1 MVSLNPLNW
10 FRSRRAEK
18 PTLHAWA
25 NAAARAMLR
34 ARYDAAQTN
43 GENRNHWAGA
53 DDLSAVSANSAAVR
67 QILRKRSRYEVA
79 NNSYARGMVLT
90 LANDVIGTGPRLQ
103 LLTKDPKANKRI
115 QKSFA
120 KWARKVKLASKLRT
134 MRMARCQDGEAF
146 AMLVTNKRL
155 KHPIKLDLR
164 LIEADQI
171 ADTMFAAAK
180 NERILDGIEYDED
193 DNAVKYYVARNHP
206 GGSINPYGLA
216 SLESKPPVDA
226 DQMIHWFRVDRP
238 GQVRGIPEITAALPL
253 YAQLRRFTLAVIAA
267 AESAADFS
275 VLLKTNATPDEADQ
289 MVPWDEQEIQKRMM
303 VALPAGA
310 EMQQLRAEQPT
321 TTYKE
326 FKAEILNEI
335 SRCLNMPFNVAAGN
349 SSGYNYSSGRLDHQ
363 TYFRA
368 IGIDQCDCEEV
379 VLDRIFAAWLDEA
392 ALVPGLL
399 PAESI
404 IADMEHNWFW
414 DAPEHVDPNKEA
426 NATAT
431 RLASHT
437 TTLADEWAA
446 KGWDWEEKIEQLKV
460 EKKRLED
467 AGLLVKDIA
476 ASDKV
481 ERLIAALMDRVEEL
495 ENQAIAT

>member
-18 PTLHAWA
+18 PSMQAWA
-25 NAAARAMLR
+25 NAASRAMLK

-67 QILRKRSRYEVA
+67 QVLRKRSRYEVA

-103 LLTKDPKANKRI
+103 LLTKDSRANKRI

-120 KWARKVKLASKLRT
+120 KWARAVGLAAKLRT

-155 KHPIKLDLR
+155 NHPIKLDLR
-164 LIEADQI
+164 LVEADQI
-171 ADTMFAAAK
+171 CDSMFGIAK

-193 DNAVKYYVARNHP
+193 DNPIKYYVARNHP
-206 GGSINPYGLA
+206 GGSIN
-216 SLESKPPVDA
+216 SLGTMSLDAKPVDA
-226 DQMIHWFRVDRP
+226 ADMIHWFRVDRP

-275 VLLKTNATPDEADQ
+275 VLLKTNATPEEADA
-289 MVPWDEQEIQKRMM
+289 MVPFDEQEIVKRMM

-321 TTYKE
+321 TTYKD
-326 FKAEILNEI
+326 FKGEILNEI

-392 ALVPGLL
+392 ALVPDLL
-399 PAESI
+399 PAESL
-404 IADMEHNWFW
+404 IAEMEHNWFW
-414 DAPEHVDPNKEA
+414 DAPEHVDPAKEA
-426 NATAT
+426 NAQAT
-431 RLASHT
+431 RLANQT

-446 KGWDWEEKIEQLKV
+446 KGWDWEEKLEQLKI
-460 EKKRLED
+460 ERKKLVD
-467 AGLLVKDIA
+467 AGLAVKDITA
-476 ASDKV
+476 TVDVAKM
-481 ERLIAALMDRVEEL
+481 ITALMDRVEEL

>member
-10 FRSRRAEK
+10 FRSRPAAK
-18 PTLHAWA
+18 PSLHAWA
-25 NAAARAMLR
+25 NAAARAMIR

-53 DDLSAVSANSAAVR
+53 DDLSAIAANSEAVR
-67 QILRKRSRYEVA
+67 RTLRKRSRYEVA

-103 LLTKDPKANKRI
+103 LLTKDAKANKRV

-120 KWARKVKLASKLRT
+120 KWAREIGLAAKLRT

-146 AMLVTNKRL
+146 AMLVTNNRL
-155 KHPIKLDLR
+155 RHQIKLDLR
-164 LIEADQI
+164 LVEADQI
-171 ADTMFAAAK
+171 NNSMFSSVPTD
-180 NERILDGIEYDED
+180 RILDGIEYDED
-193 DNAVKYYVARNHP
+193 DNPIKYHVARQHP
-206 GGSINPYGLA
+206 GGTIGPYTVT
-216 SLESKPPVDA
+216 SLKSEPVDA
-226 DQMIHWFRVDRP
+226 NQMIHWFRTDRP

-289 MVPWDEQEIQKRMM
+289 MIPWDEQEIQKRMM

-379 VLDRIFAAWLDEA
+379 VLDRIFSAWLDEA

-404 IADMEHNWFW
+404 IEDMDHSWFW
-414 DAPEHVDPNKEA
+414 DAPEHVDPQKEA
-426 NATAT
+426 NAQAT
-431 RLASHT
+431 RLENNT

-446 KGWDWEEKIEQLKV
+446 KGWDWEEKLEQLAR
-460 EKKRLED
+460 EKKKLVD
-467 AGLLVKDIA
+467 AGLVVKEVKA
-476 ASDKV
+476 ETEVAK
-481 ERLIAALMDRVEEL
+481 LIAALMDRVAEL
-495 ENQAIAT
+495 EEHIAV